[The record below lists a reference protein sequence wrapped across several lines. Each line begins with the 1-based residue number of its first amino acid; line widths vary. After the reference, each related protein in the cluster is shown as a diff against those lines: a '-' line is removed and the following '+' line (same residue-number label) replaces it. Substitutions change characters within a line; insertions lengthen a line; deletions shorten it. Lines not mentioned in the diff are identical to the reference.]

1 MRTAS
6 ACRDAP
12 LPAAAESG
20 KVVTG
25 RAREAGDRM
34 QSTAKPSHGSEDAS
48 PAISLRNDRLVAAA
62 AGRALVNHPETAG
75 HALKDDEGL

>member
-25 RAREAGDRM
+25 RARKAGGRM
-34 QSTAKPSHGSEDAS
+34 QPTAKPSHGSEDAG
-48 PAISLRNDRLVAAA
+48 PAISLRNHRLVAAA
-62 AGRALVNHPETAG
+62 AGEALVNHPETAA
-75 HALKDDEGL
+75 HALKGEEGL